1 MTFRFDDAVAVAPSG
16 TPGTWDATVSPTFS
30 VGGRTNGGYL
40 LALAAQAAI
49 AQVEA
54 DGGAH
59 VEPLSVAGTFV
70 ASAPAGP
77 VHVDV
82 EPLRE
87 GRGSS
92 VLRARVRGHDGEPYL
107 EASLTCGRLPSPEPV
122 PHHDAVGPPSMPPRE
137 ACVRLPVQ
145 GPGFEVLLMSELVEE
160 HDPATLG
167 WAQGRPGGVGELRAW
182 VSFDDGR
189 PVDALSLVL
198 VADALPPATFELG
211 LEGWTPTLQLSV
223 FVRAHPAAG
232 PLLVRQTLRL
242 VSAGTGAGSRAATLD
257 EVCDVWDSAGHLVAT
272 GHQLAATRLPP
283 H

>member
-1 MTFRFDDAVAVAPSG
+1 VSFRFDDAIAVTPSG
-16 TPGTWDATVSPTFS
+16 TSGTWDASVSPTFS

-49 AQVEA
+49 AQIEV

-59 VEPLSVAGTFV
+59 VEPLAVAGTFV

-92 VLRARVRGHDGEPYL
+92 VLRARVRGVGGEPYL
-107 EASLTCGRLPSPEPV
+107 EASLTCGRLPRAGAAH
-122 PHHDAVGPPSMPPRE
+122 HHDTVPPPSMPPRE
-137 ACVRLPVQ
+137 ACMRLPVQ

-167 WAQGRPGGVGELRAW
+167 WTRGSPGGVGELRSW

-198 VADALPPATFELG
+198 AADSLPPATFELG
-211 LEGWTPTLQLSV
+211 LEGWTPTLHLSV
-223 FVRAHPAAG
+223 LVRAHPEPG
-232 PLLVRQTLRL
+232 PLLVRQAVRV
-242 VSAGTGAGSRAATLD
+242 VSSGTGAGSRAATLD
-257 EVCDVWDSAGHLVAT
+257 EVCDVWDSSGHLVAT
-272 GHQLAATRLPP
+272 GHQLAATRLPSP
-283 H
+283 